1 MSGVAVACQEK
12 VIFSID
18 GPEHPSHPLRTG
30 LVPLLRECL
39 HFIRT
44 PFSKVDR
51 IAVLVYVVLE
61 DVMNVPFFGVNRIA
75 VLVYVVFEN
84 TINIPFFGTGRWIFW
99 AFGGRNIILFEVI
112 EESLSLHPDSP

>member
-61 DVMNVPFFGVNRIA
+61 DVMNVPFFGV
-75 VLVYVVFEN
+75 
-84 TINIPFFGTGRWIFW
+84 GRWIFW
-99 AFGGRNIILFEVI
+99 ALGGGLHLIG
-112 EESLSLHPDSP
+112 ESDCRPRLRRL